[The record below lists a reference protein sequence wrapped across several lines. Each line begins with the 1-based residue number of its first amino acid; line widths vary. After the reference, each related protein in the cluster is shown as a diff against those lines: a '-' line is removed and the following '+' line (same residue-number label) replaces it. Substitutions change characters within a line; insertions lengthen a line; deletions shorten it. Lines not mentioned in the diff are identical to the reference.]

1 MRVLRRPMF
10 RGGIPQRNEGIMDGL
25 VDRKGYATGPENPY
39 IKEAMDAFRQIEAPR
54 DTSLSEMLVG
64 GGLNL
69 MSGRGAGSGLMSN
82 VAQSF
87 KGPSEKY
94 FKSSRAAGDYDRK
107 LRMAATE
114 AGLQQ
119 KWQLEQ
125 IKAKTDPGSAM
136 YNIYLDAAVKDGYD
150 APEAQRIA
158 TYQITTKT
166 ELQDKVGRERLG
178 GIIEFDLTD
187 KKQRDKQVPKLKG
200 KVGQYFFDPYD
211 GKIKRLV
218 SKDGRLFFEEFDS
231 VADITLLDDDV
242 AETSTKSP
250 YLDTT
255 AADVPTE
262 EDIFAR
268 RFP

>member
-1 MRVLRRPMF
+1 MARILNRPMF
-10 RGGIPQRNEGIMDGL
+10 RKGGSANEGIMHGL
-25 VDRKGYATGPENPY
+25 VDRKGYKVGSDNPWT
-39 IKEAMDAFRQIEAPR
+39 KEAMEAYSQIERPR

-69 MSGRGAGSGLMSN
+69 ISGRGAGSGLMAN

-87 KGPSEKY
+87 KGPSEQY
-94 FKSSRAAGDYDRK
+94 FKSASTARDFDRK
-107 LRMAATE
+107 LKMAATQ
-114 AGLQQ
+114 AGLEQ
-119 KWQLEQ
+119 KWKLEQ
-125 IKAKTDPGSAM
+125 IKAQSSPDTAL
-136 YNIYLDAAVKDGYD
+136 YNTYLDAAIKDGYD

-200 KVGQYFFDPYD
+200 KIGQYFFDPYD
-211 GKIKRLV
+211 GKIKKLV

-262 EDIFAR
+262 EDIFAQ